1 MFSLLSLGGSAF
13 WDNWTTPFSP
23 GLRWK
28 VTKKSAT
35 SGQPGQV
42 CVGSISSSFSPVLLL
57 K

>member
-13 WDNWTTPFSP
+13 WDNWTTPFAP

-35 SGQPGQV
+35 AGQPGQV
-42 CVGSISSSFSPVLLL
+42 CVGSISSSFPPVLLL